1 MINKAMTDNNRKSN
15 VTIIAVAGAII
26 VTLILVLGT
35 VWIEQSARKDSREVA
50 RTVSS
55 LYLDEL
61 AGRREQVVSDSLQA
75 RINDMQTALEM
86 MTDEDLSD
94 VEHLQ
99 QYQAKM
105 KKYFKLERFAFIDE
119 DGLIYTSTGTQNDIA
134 DYNID
139 YLDITKPEISIKGV
153 NTGDKK
159 VIIAMPVDYIPFN
172 GGKLV
177 AAFMQIDMQE
187 MLAGV
192 SIHSQSSDTTFS
204 NIYTKDGVALT
215 DTILGGTG
223 GRGQPS

>member
-35 VWIEQSARKDSREVA
+35 VWIGQSARNDSREVA

-61 AGRREQVVSDSLQA
+61 AGRREQVVSDNLQA

-119 DGLIYTSTGTQNDIA
+119 DGLIYTTS
-134 DYNID
+134 
-139 YLDITKPEISIKGV
+139 
-153 NTGDKK
+153 
-159 VIIAMPVDYIPFN
+159 
-172 GGKLV
+172 
-177 AAFMQIDMQE
+177 
-187 MLAGV
+187 
-192 SIHSQSSDTTFS
+192 
-204 NIYTKDGVALT
+204 
-215 DTILGGTG
+215 TILIS
-223 GRGQPS
+223 RSPRYRSRE